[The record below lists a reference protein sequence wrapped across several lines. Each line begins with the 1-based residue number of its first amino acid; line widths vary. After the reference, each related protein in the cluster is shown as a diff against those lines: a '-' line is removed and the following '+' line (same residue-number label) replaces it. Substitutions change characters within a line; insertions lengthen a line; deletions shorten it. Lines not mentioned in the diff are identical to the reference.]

1 MSLQNIDELS
11 SQNSSVIK
19 NDFSL
24 VVKDPD
30 DYWIADFLDLYGYR
44 IEKSS
49 IESSNFVTPKIVRD
63 IIRNKELLLPSNCRS
78 LADRN
83 AYIILLLR
91 FVLRDNAFTELTGV
105 PLVPVN
111 CISYS
116 AFGTQQYY
124 LALPS
129 DLQFFPTVGCFV
141 LITEELPDD
150 IKSIFESSEFQSTNK
165 IKKLD
170 LDGFYCLFRHEL
182 PRAPFRDWDPDTTT
196 TFLNRRWL
204 ENLWE
209 RISQFVN
216 QDLKLLGNYPLI
228 PIITTTYNNHH
239 IYELISVKNDLP
251 ILRFPKR
258 KDDVIDVLK
267 KLGILFT
274 EESRIDTMKIFIWD
288 WNLSMVI
295 IAIDKSR
302 SINKISMDSL
312 FQHIYRFIDAS
323 IKDILRQLPIWPTY
337 SADGSYIAAYC
348 GCLVPHGLPY
358 FQANLSSSKTNYINY
373 KNPDEKILLKRLD
386 VVESSYIHYLFCIF
400 KNLDCI
406 RPDDPE
412 YLEFLKEFLRLPPQ
426 LHPNWLSEYRF
437 IPNSTKTEL
446 RFARELYDDRV
457 LLFTTV
463 FAGSDVFIAP
473 ELRCGWLSK
482 GLIGLGFHDKV
493 DDDTFIRLALEIQ
506 HLYNSPSPPSDL
518 FDRARMLVLHFYYNV
533 DDLNF
538 TCNRW
543 DVLKSINFIPS
554 KPVDYPYLETA
565 KFKIPKLCSFN
576 SLRLPKHMKLCWTQ
590 CAFYDDLVIPPESV
604 LNIHI
609 DLGELFFHDVMG
621 HLIAIKENIVDK
633 QSDEWKGHG
642 APELLFTI
650 INGLYEWL
658 EDNLLLMKRIGE
670 IGEQWFIGDLKSSL
684 QKNSTIFLNGNDPFD
699 LKNWTS
705 ATSLVL
711 NIDID
716 VDCYKKAASKN
727 LAPYSNLLQL
737 CGAYNFNP
745 ATPTNFD
752 VPHTALRRDNIVNKL
767 CKYVDLDVTRNSQN
781 FSHSNTGLERFH
793 DIFFN
798 IRGELIGTSR
808 FFLAATCPHFER
820 AFCAGTL
827 ESKLG
832 EHVFLPRVNDIHPD
846 AFRVLLKY
854 LYGKDLSDIMN
865 EIRYEPGPDEDE
877 ISFYFNRYIELLK
890 YAQLYELNDLALSVQ
905 HQIIQDRLVLPQNI
919 VEIWEWCQNTEI
931 TAPYLAEYC
940 EKCIRDNTELLFDL
954 RLHDIEQD
962 IPDKKQR
969 AAAIVELEGRFW
981 RWREL
986 NLLKDMSPPI
996 YYDEDPPITFDNES
1010 GWGRECSSALEW
1022 I

>member
-1 MSLQNIDELS
+1 MSLQNLDELS
-11 SQNSSVIK
+11 TQNSSGLK
-19 NDFSL
+19 NDLSL
-24 VVKDPD
+24 VVKDPND
-30 DYWIADFLDLYGYR
+30 HWIIEFLDLYGYCVQ
-44 IEKSS
+44 KSSS
-49 IESSNFVTPKIVRD
+49 IELESSKFIIVTPEIVRD
-63 IIRNKELLLPSNCRS
+63 IIRNKELLLPPSCQS

-83 AYIILLLR
+83 VYIILLLR
-91 FVLRDNAFTELTGV
+91 FVLRDNAFTELIGV

-124 LALPS
+124 LALHS

-150 IKSIFESSEFQSTNK
+150 IKYIFESTDFQSANK

-170 LDGFYCLFRHEL
+170 LDGFNYLFRHEL
-182 PRAPFRDWDPDTTT
+182 PRAPISDWDPDTTT

-209 RISQFVN
+209 RISQFVT
-216 QDLKLLGNYPLI
+216 QDLKLLGHYPLI
-228 PIITTTYNNHH
+228 PIITTNN
-239 IYELISVKNDLP
+239 YELISIKNDLP
-251 ILRFPKR
+251 ILRIPKR
-258 KDDVIDVLK
+258 KDDVMDVLK
-267 KLGILFT
+267 KLGVLFT
-274 EESRIDTMKIFIWD
+274 EESRIDTMKKFIWD
-288 WNLSMVI
+288 WNLLMVI
-295 IAIDKSR
+295 KAIDKSR
-302 SINKISMDSL
+302 SINKTSMESL
-312 FQHIYRFIDAS
+312 FQPICDKEKDQLHRFIDEN

-348 GCLVPHGLPY
+348 CCLVPHGLPY

-373 KNPDEKILLKRLD
+373 KKPDEKILLKRLD
-386 VVESSYIHYLFCIF
+386 VVESSYIHYLFSIF
-400 KNLDCI
+400 KNLDLV
-406 RPDDPE
+406 RPDDLE
-412 YLEFLKEFLRLPPQ
+412 YLEFIKEFLRLPIQ
-426 LHPNWLSEYRF
+426 LHPDWLCEYRF
-437 IPNSTKTEL
+437 IPNNTKTEL
-446 RFARELYDDRV
+446 KLARELYDDRI

-482 GLIGLGFHDKV
+482 GLVGLGFHDKV
-493 DDDTFIRLALEIQ
+493 DDETFIRLAFEIQ
-506 HLYNSPSPPSDL
+506 NLYNLPSPPSDL
-518 FDRARMLVLHFYYNV
+518 FYRARMLVLHFYYNV
-533 DDLNF
+533 DNLYF
-538 TCNRW
+538 TCNSW

-604 LNIHI
+604 LNSHI
-609 DLGELFFHDVMG
+609 DLGELSFHDVMD
-621 HLIAIKENIVDK
+621 HLVVIKENIVDK
-633 QSDEWKGHG
+633 QLDDWKRHG

-650 INGLYEWL
+650 INGLYGWL

-670 IGEQWFIGDLKSSL
+670 IGEQWFIRDLKS
-684 QKNSTIFLNGNDPFD
+684 T
-699 LKNWTS
+699 
-705 ATSLVL
+705 
-711 NIDID
+711 
-716 VDCYKKAASKN
+716 ASKN
-727 LAPYSNLLQL
+727 LAPYGNLLQI

-745 ATPTNFD
+745 AAPTNFD
-752 VPHTALRRDNIVNKL
+752 VPNIALKRDNIINKL
-767 CKYVDLDVTRNSQN
+767 CRYLDVNVTQS
-781 FSHSNTGLERFH
+781 FSHSNAGLERFH

-798 IRGELIGTSR
+798 IRGELIGTCR
-808 FFLAATCPHFER
+808 FLLAATCPHFER

-827 ESKLG
+827 ESKLS
-832 EHVFLPRVNDIHPD
+832 EHVFLPRVDDIHPST
-846 AFRVLLKY
+846 FRVLLKY
-854 LYGKDLSDIMN
+854 LYGKDLNDIMN
-865 EIRYEPGPDEDE
+865 EIRYEPDLDEDE

-905 HQIIQDRLVLPQNI
+905 HQIIQDHLVLPQNI

-931 TAPYLAEYC
+931 SAPLLAEYC

-969 AAAIVELEGRFW
+969 AAAIVELEGKFL
-981 RWREL
+981 RWREQ
-986 NLLKDMSPPI
+986 NSLKDMSPPI

-1010 GWGRECSSALEW
+1010 GWGGECSSTLEW

>member
-1 MSLQNIDELS
+1 MSLQNFVDPPM
-11 SQNSSVIK
+11 QHSSVIK

-24 VVKDPD
+24 VVKDSD
-30 DYWIADFLDLYGYR
+30 DHWIVDFLNLYGYHVQ
-44 IEKSS
+44 KSS
-49 IESSNFVTPKIVRD
+49 SAESSKFSIVTPKVVRD
-63 IIRNKELLLPSNCRS
+63 IIRNKELHLPPTCHS

-91 FVLRDNAFTELTGV
+91 FVLRDRAFTELTGV

-141 LITEELPDD
+141 LITVELPDD
-150 IKSIFESSEFQSTNK
+150 VKSIFESAEFQSVNK

-170 LDGFYCLFRHEL
+170 LNGFYCLFRHEL
-182 PRAPFRDWDPDTTT
+182 PHAPIRDWDPDTTT
-196 TFLNRRWL
+196 SFLNKRWL
-204 ENLWE
+204 ENFWE
-209 RISQFVN
+209 RISQFDV

-228 PIITTTYNNHH
+228 PIITSTYNNYH
-239 IYELISVKNDLP
+239 IYELISVKNDPP

-258 KDDVIDVLK
+258 KDDVIDVLR
-267 KLGILFT
+267 KLGVLFT
-274 EESRIDTMKIFIWD
+274 EDYRIDITKKFIWD
-288 WNLSMVI
+288 WNPSMVVK
-295 IAIDKSR
+295 AIDKSR
-302 SINKISMDSL
+302 SINKTN
-312 FQHIYRFIDAS
+312 
-323 IKDILRQLPIWPTY
+323 ILRQFPIWPTY

-358 FQANLSSSKTNYINY
+358 FQVNLSSSKTNYINY

-400 KNLDCI
+400 KNLDFV

-412 YLEFLKEFLRLPPQ
+412 YLEFLKEFLRLPTQ

-437 IPNSTKTEL
+437 IPNSTKSEL
-446 RFARELYDDRV
+446 RLARELYDDRV

-482 GLIGLGFHDKV
+482 GLVGLGFHDKV
-493 DDDTFIRLALEIQ
+493 DDDTFIRLASEIH

-565 KFKIPKLCSFN
+565 KFKTPKLCSLN

-590 CAFYDDLVIPPESV
+590 CAFYDDPVIPPESV
-604 LNIHI
+604 LNIHS
-609 DLGELFFHDVMG
+609 DLGELFFHDVMDQ
-621 HLIAIKENIVDK
+621 LVAIKENIVDK

-670 IGEQWFIGDLKSSL
+670 IGEQWFIGDLKLSL

-699 LKNWTS
+699 LENWTS
-705 ATSLVL
+705 ATNLVL

-716 VDCYKKAASKN
+716 VDCHKKAANKN
-727 LAPYSNLLQL
+727 LAPYGNLLQL

-745 ATPTNFD
+745 ATPMNFD
-752 VPHTALRRDNIVNKL
+752 VPHTTLRRDNIVNKL
-767 CKYVDLDVTRNSQN
+767 CRYLNFTQNSPN
-781 FSHSNTGLERFH
+781 SNRLIAGLERFH

-808 FFLAATCPHFER
+808 FLLAATCPHFER

-832 EHVFLPRVNDIHPD
+832 EHVFLPRVDDIHPD

-854 LYGKDLSDIMN
+854 LYGKDLNDIMS

-905 HQIIQDRLVLPQNI
+905 YQIIQDRLVLPQNI

-940 EKCIRDNTELLFDL
+940 EKCIKDNTELLFDL
-954 RLHDIEQD
+954 RIHDIEQE

-969 AAAIVELEGRFW
+969 AAAILELEGKFW
-981 RWREL
+981 KWREL